1 VESLVSFLFFEE
13 PDLDT
18 FFLIYTAGREIFRV
32 IHHGTHDQCLAV
44 TSQLDYAELRMD
56 TDWPHGQ
63 LYALVVE
70 YYTSAS
76 VPSNSSLF

>member
-1 VESLVSFLFFEE
+1 M
-13 PDLDT
+13 
-18 FFLIYTAGREIFRV
+18 FFLIYTAGQKIFRV

-63 LYALVVE
+63 LYALVGVL
-70 YYTSAS
+70 YY
-76 VPSNSSLF
+76 